1 MCETAAFGLDGRMG
15 LKKNFIG
22 QVKNIPLLDPLS
34 KPSSLEGLGLA
45 AGHSSQTQPGAPIR
59 LACTMQDRHAPVL
72 PVLFS
77 SMSCGRGPK
86 LWLTPRFN
94 SLTRVDLQLCF
105 LLRRILALDR
115 IHVREGWNVP
125 WYLGTRY

>member
-1 MCETAAFGLDGRMG
+1 MG

-59 LACTMQDRHAPVL
+59 LACTMQAQACPRVHRPVL
-72 PVLFS
+72 INVL
-77 SMSCGRGPK
+77 
-86 LWLTPRFN
+86 
-94 SLTRVDLQLCF
+94 
-105 LLRRILALDR
+105 
-115 IHVREGWNVP
+115 
-125 WYLGTRY
+125 